1 MNDIILFCSS
11 FFLVFALG
19 MQSLNVNGGHYFAA
33 FMNSFLIGSFNLLA
47 YKLVPHANLAEMT
60 SYLLGGPLG
69 IVFSMWT
76 HKKTLG
82 KKSDADLLEKIKP
95 HIDAHIQTTYGKS
108 PRKIDGETL

>member
-1 MNDIILFCSS
+1 VNDIILFCSS

-47 YKLVPHANLAEMT
+47 YKLVPHANLAEMA

-69 IVFSMWT
+69 IVFSMRI
-76 HKKTLG
+76 HKKTMG
-82 KKSDADLLEKIKP
+82 KKSDAELIEKIKL
-95 HIDAHIQTTYGKS
+95 HIDAHFQATHEDS
-108 PRKIDGETL
+108 LRKIDGETL